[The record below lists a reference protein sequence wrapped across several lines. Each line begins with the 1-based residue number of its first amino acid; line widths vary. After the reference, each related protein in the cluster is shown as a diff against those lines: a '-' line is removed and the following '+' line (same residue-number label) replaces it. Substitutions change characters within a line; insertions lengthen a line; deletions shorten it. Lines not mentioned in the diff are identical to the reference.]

1 MDITVQPFKKWG
13 DLFIIQDYE
22 AIAGHTCPDYT
33 LGGISPDESDLTGDI
48 METLEHIISCNAEA
62 VMIELSFLNDFKR
75 ETLAK
80 LATNILERAGYDN
93 LESYENRLAFGK
105 FKG

>member
-13 DLFIIQDYE
+13 DLFIIQNYE

-33 LGGISPDESDLTGDI
+33 LGGISPNNSDLTGI
-48 METLEHIISCNAEA
+48 VIEALEHMISCNVEA
-62 VMIELSFLNDFKR
+62 VMIEFSFLNDLKKK
-75 ETLAK
+75 TITK
-80 LATNILERAGYDN
+80 LATDILEKAGYDN

>member
-1 MDITVQPFKKWG
+1 MDITVQSFEKWG
-13 DLFIIQDYE
+13 DLFIVKDYE
-22 AIAGHTCPDYT
+22 DIAGHICPDYT
-33 LGGISPDESDLTGDI
+33 LGGISPDNSDLTGDI
-48 METLEHIISCNAEA
+48 MEALENIISCNVEA
-62 VMIELSFLNDFKR
+62 VMIELSFLSDFKR

-93 LESYENRLAFGK
+93 LQSYENRLAFGK

>member
-1 MDITVQPFKKWG
+1 MYIIVKPFKKWG
-13 DLFIIQDYE
+13 DLCIVKEYE
-22 AIAGHTCPDYT
+22 GIAGHTCPDYT
-33 LGGISPDESDLTGDI
+33 LGGISPDNSDLTGDI
-48 METLEHIISCNAEA
+48 MEALENIISCNVEA
-62 VMIELSFLNDFKR
+62 VMIELSFLSDFKR

-93 LESYENRLAFGK
+93 LQSYENRLAFGK